1 MPTKQS
7 SGKYTHVHRLT
18 KYNYNNNKHIQ
29 PDVSLHLFYYTLAEN
44 VICLGYLSILFYH
57 K

>member
-1 MPTKQS
+1 MPIKQS